1 MTRVQQ
7 IIDQL
12 EELHRQA
19 HEIFDARVEVILAG
33 QPYGTSF
40 RRNQGELH
48 LCAGWMD
55 ARLHQGV
62 EELAGRKD
70 RKVAAY
76 NSSSSNKARLARAF
90 AFLRQ
95 PTRKHAGIVSAF

>member
-33 QPYGTSF
+33 QPYGTSVGATKVNCIF
-40 RRNQGELH
+40 AP
-48 LCAGWMD
+48 AGST
-55 ARLHQGV
+55 LNYV
-62 EELAGRKD
+62 
-70 RKVAAY
+70 
-76 NSSSSNKARLARAF
+76 KALKN
-90 AFLRQ
+90 LRDGK
-95 PTRKHAGIVSAF
+95 TAK

>member
-12 EELHRQA
+12 EELHQQA

-40 RRNQGELH
+40 G
-48 LCAGWMD
+48 AT
-55 ARLHQGV
+55 
-62 EELAGRKD
+62 
-70 RKVAAY
+70 KVNCIFAPSGSTLDY
-76 NSSSSNKARLARAF
+76 VKALQN
-90 AFLRQ
+90 LRDGK
-95 PTRKHAGIVSAF
+95 TAK